1 MEAGFFVFL
10 YGKIIAMQSHDTSSE
25 DELVFDTQGTSINEA
40 FGYEDEED
48 DMPDFDSFDDKDE

>member
-1 MEAGFFVFL
+1 
-10 YGKIIAMQSHDTSSE
+10 MQSHDTSSE

>member
-1 MEAGFFVFL
+1 M